1 MVRRLPLYRQTVRN
15 AAGSGTAEKDTSA
28 ACLLQPDEALRPGTG
43 AKPKAPQKTQKM
55 MQTAGSTL
63 LPAV

>member
-28 ACLLQPDEALRPGTG
+28 ACLLQLDEALRPGTG
-43 AKPKAPQKTQKM
+43 AKTKAPQKRKR
-55 MQTAGSTL
+55 
-63 LPAV
+63 